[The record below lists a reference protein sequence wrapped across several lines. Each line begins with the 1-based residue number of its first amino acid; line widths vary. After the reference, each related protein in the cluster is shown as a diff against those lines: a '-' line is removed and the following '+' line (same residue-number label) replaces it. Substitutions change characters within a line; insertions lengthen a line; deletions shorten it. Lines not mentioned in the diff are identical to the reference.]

1 MAKLGIS
8 AVGSESLSLSDLASL
23 GSFASGVAVTV
34 SLIYLI
40 IQTRQNVRH
49 TRGLI
54 IQGASARTTAIV
66 LANQTRDVMTAWI
79 IGNGGEASEARI
91 REGQFN
97 LMCQTSVTAMEDLFA
112 QRALGLIPDEV
123 FARNCFVHRALLSQA
138 GMRAYWLAQREELA
152 EAAPKFVAF
161 VDGLCVG
168 DAAEFALKL

>member
-1 MAKLGIS
+1 
-8 AVGSESLSLSDLASL
+8 LSLSDLASL

-54 IQGASARTTAIV
+54 IQGASASTTAIV
-66 LANQTRDVMTAWI
+66 LANQTRDAMTTWI
-79 IGNGGEASEARI
+79 GGNGGDPTEARI
-91 REGQFN
+91 REGQFD
-97 LMCQTSVTAMEDLFA
+97 LMCQGSVTAMEDLFA
-112 QRALGLIPDEV
+112 QRALGLVPDEV
-123 FARNCFVHRALLSQA
+123 FARNCLLHQALLSQP
-138 GMRAYWLAQREELA
+138 GMRAYWMAQRKELG

-168 DAAEFALKL
+168 DATEFALKL